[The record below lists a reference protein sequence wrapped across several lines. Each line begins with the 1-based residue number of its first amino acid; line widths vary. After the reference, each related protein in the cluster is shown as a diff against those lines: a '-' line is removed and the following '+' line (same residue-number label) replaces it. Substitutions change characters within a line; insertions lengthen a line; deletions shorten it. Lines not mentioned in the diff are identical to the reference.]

1 MGDNCFYLQ
10 HVEKDPMTKT
20 KIIKKQMIYRV
31 DILFSSYD
39 VNKVYSEVNMRD
51 KMKTFL
57 VD

>member
-1 MGDNCFYLQ
+1 
-10 HVEKDPMTKT
+10 MTKT